1 MVGLIYCSHNI
12 RKHKIYKPIYRKDDM
27 MRRFEVLR
35 AQEAWQKAGAYF
47 VRVQGMDRKYHI
59 SLREEFDEHDGDGC
73 RYIVLTEYGFP
84 VATCRFYELDKQTV
98 LIGRVV
104 VLPEYRGMELGRM
117 VITEAEKWIVE
128 LGYTDICLDSR
139 TVAIGFYE
147 KLGYSLVDNKTI
159 LSWKFDCKRMHK
171 ELSRNMSL
179 SAVHA

>member
-12 RKHKIYKPIYRKDDM
+12 RKHKIYKPIYRKGDM

-59 SLREEFDEHDGDGC
+59 SLREEFDEHDGDSC